1 MSSHFL
7 TGVEEKYDKRLLENR
22 ITNEGNVIACL
33 YNDPLL
39 FDEYELKATD
49 FITND
54 GEFFFKIGSYL
65 RKKGYSVLDEV
76 TLYSKLPEEIIKR
89 LDDKGGYDA
98 IRKIMES
105 VDNKNADAY
114 IDDLVKEN
122 MLLKFYRD
130 GFPLFQKTEW
140 KDKEVEIINIL
151 RTFDSQ
157 GVVDW
162 WESKLASFE
171 PSKSGV
177 VLEEEMIDFDDNFF
191 AKLKEGDADGVP
203 FETVGENIDGEEI
216 NCYKFLSKQV
226 SGLRRKTLSMIGGFS
241 STGKSTWLIAIILS
255 LILQGEKV
263 VLVSNEEEIKKYK
276 IKMIVWILNRHFKYY
291 KLTKKK
297 LMSGD
302 LTEEDE
308 RYYKLYQ
315 EYWRE
320 NFKNKLLI
328 VSINDSDFATAK
340 KKIRKAALDKGFS
353 AFIVDTFKMEQADM
367 TSNRSD
373 LALVRDSRE
382 LYKLAGRYDMIGI
395 ASIQLIE
402 GMKGM
407 LFLDSSLLSGA
418 KAIKEVLENLFLMR
432 NVYPEELDEKNTKLY
447 CHPYRLTKTDEGWKE
462 SKFNADSSDVWRILF
477 VEKNRNGVNSPDNGV
492 AYLLKFNGD
501 YSLFVEKAM
510 CRPKHGRIQ

>member
-54 GEFFFKIGSYL
+54 GEFFFKIGSHL
-65 RKKGYSVLDEV
+65 RKKRYSVLDEV

-122 MLLKFYRD
+122 MLLKFHRE
-130 GFPLFQKTEW
+130 GFPLFETTQW
-140 KDKEVEIINIL
+140 KDKDVVIIDVL

-157 GVVDW
+157 GVIDW

-177 VLEEEMIDFDDNFF
+177 VLEEEVIDFTDEFIDSL
-191 AKLKEGDADGVP
+191 ADGDADGVP
-203 FETVGENIDGEEI
+203 FETAGEDINGEEI
-216 NCYKFLSKQV
+216 SCYKFLSKQV
-226 SGLRRKTLSMIGGFS
+226 SGLLYKTLSMIGGFS
-241 STGKSTWLIAIILS
+241 SAGKSTWITPIILS
-255 LILQGEKV
+255 LLLQDEKV
-263 VLVSNEEEIKKYK
+263 ILISNEEEIKKYK
-276 IKMIVWILNRHFKYY
+276 MKIMVWVLNKHFKYY

-297 LMSGD
+297 LQSGD
-302 LTEEDE
+302 ISDEDRE
-308 RYYKLYQ
+308 QIKKFQ
-315 EYWRE
+315 KYWRE
-320 NFKNKLLI
+320 NFKDKFMI
-328 VSINDSDFATAK
+328 VAINDSDFATAK

-353 AFIVDTFKMEQADM
+353 VFILDTFKIEQSDM
-367 TSNRSD
+367 NNSRTD
-373 LALVRDSRE
+373 LALVRNCRE
-382 LYKLAGRYDMIGI
+382 LHKLAQKYNMIGL
-395 ASIQLIE
+395 ASVQLAE
-402 GMKGM
+402 SMKGT
-407 LFLDSSLLSGA
+407 LFLDASVLSNA
-418 KAIKEVLENLFLMR
+418 KQLKEDLENLFLMR
-432 NVYPEELDEKNTKLY
+432 NVYPEELDSKHKLY
-447 CHPYRLTKTDEGWKE
+447 CNPFRHERDGDKWIEKQFDA
-462 SKFNADSSDVWRILF
+462 SQSDVWRMLF
-477 VEKNRNGVNSPDNGV
+477 VEKNRNGANSSDNGI

-501 YSLFVEKAM
+501 YALFVEKAK